1 MSTTIFK
8 YMKKAPENV
17 SHLHFHQILHFFSLL
32 SCNKKILYVTLDI
45 NKGVVNRYMFIA
57 PFAFIKKGDLNVG
70 ITLKQLYE
78 QTKVKFKL
86 SVLAANDHM
95 NREVSRLYYMEDTKI
110 SGWTRHGELIV
121 STLMTYHTECRLKE
135 FIDSFLPYDP
145 PGIMINLGGYI
156 NEIPKSIIDYCEK
169 IHMPLLVFPWEIY
182 LQDIMQ
188 TFTNMIFENQQKE
201 QGISSLFSCAIF
213 NSNDPSSYEPALIN
227 NGFKD
232 KFPYHIAILKTSDIS
247 EVEYH
252 FFRSE
257 LSKLCENLIYCQKND
272 QLIMIFYLFTEPVI
286 CSYIEAVLKECHKAF
301 KTTLFE
307 IGIGSRVL
315 EFQYLKQSYDRALL
329 CQSLC
334 DRAKSHILSFE
345 GLGILG
351 ILMTSDPTVLQSFYL
366 KTLESITD
374 YDNKNGTDYIK
385 TLQAYITHNKNTAKI
400 SKELFIHRNTVNYR
414 LNKIEELFA
423 LDLNDLHT
431 ITNFQIAFHIL
442 SLFEHTNL

>member
-1 MSTTIFK
+1 M
-8 YMKKAPENV
+8 
-17 SHLHFHQILHFFSLL
+17 
-32 SCNKKILYVTLDI
+32 
-45 NKGVVNRYMFIA
+45 
-57 PFAFIKKGDLNVG
+57 G
-70 ITLKQLYE
+70 ITLKQLYD
-78 QTKVKFKL
+78 QTNVRFKL
-86 SVLAANDHM
+86 SVLAANDFM
-95 NREVSRLYYMEDTKI
+95 DREVSRLYYMEDTKI

-156 NEIPKSIIDYCEK
+156 DEIPESIIDYCEK

-188 TFTNMIFENQQKE
+188 TFTNMIFETQQKE

-227 NGFKD
+227 NGFED
-232 KFPYHIAILKTSDIS
+232 RFPYHIAVLRTSDLS

-257 LSKLCENLIYCQKND
+257 LSKLCKNLIYCQKDD
-272 QLIMIFYLFTEPVI
+272 QLIIIFYLLSESVI
-286 CSYIEAVLKECHKAF
+286 RSNIEMVIKACHKAF
-301 KTTLFE
+301 ESTLFE
-307 IGIGSRVL
+307 IGIGSQAL
-315 EFQYLKQSYDRALL
+315 EFPHLRQSYDRALICQKL
-329 CQSLC
+329 CTRS
-334 DRAKSHILSFE
+334 KSHILSFE
-345 GLGILG
+345 SLGILG
-351 ILMTSDPTVLQSFYL
+351 ILMTSDSTVLQNFYR
-366 KTLESITD
+366 KTLGAITD
-374 YDNKNGTDYIK
+374 YDSKNGTDYTK
-385 TLQAYITHNKNTAKI
+385 TLQSYIIHNKNTAKI

-414 LNKIEELFA
+414 LKKIEELFS

-431 ITNFQIAFHIL
+431 ITDFQIAFHIL